1 MKFVFCANPLNR
13 RSPDIDYQAEVD
25 AVQKL
30 GFEYFI
36 INYEALVDD
45 DSFQAVNR
53 IPNQF
58 GSDIAIY
65 RGWMLKPDKYKQL
78 FDALAE
84 KDIYLINDPAA
95 YIHCHYL
102 PQSYSLIKPYTPKS
116 VWIKTNTN
124 VPIKTIM
131 ELLHPFGSRPI
142 IVKDF
147 VKSRKYEWE
156 TACYIPSASVCKSV
170 ESVVSRFIELQGNEL
185 NEGLVFREYIQF
197 EPLTQHSKSGMPL
210 TKEFRIFFLDGEPI
224 YSVEYWSEGDYQ
236 KILPPI
242 EQFCQVAKDIKSR
255 FFTMD
260 VAKRLDGDWMIVELG
275 DAQVAGLPE
284 NADILG
290 FYKALNQLS
299 KYSSPK

>member
-1 MKFVFCANPLNR
+1 MKFIFCANSLNR

-30 GFEYFI
+30 GFEYI
-36 INYEALVDD
+36 LINYEALVDD
-45 DSFQAVNR
+45 NFFKVVNK
-53 IPNQF
+53 IAS

-84 KDIYLINDPAA
+84 KEIYLINDPAA

-102 PQSYSLIKPYTPKS
+102 PHSYSIIEPYTPKS
-116 VWIKTNTN
+116 VWIKTNGN
-124 VPIKTIM
+124 LAIETIM
-131 ELLHPFGSRPI
+131 NLLHPFGSRPI

-147 VKSRKYEWE
+147 VKSRKHEWE
-156 TACYIPSASVCKSV
+156 TACYIPSASDWKSV
-170 ESVVSRFIELQGNEL
+170 ESVVSRLIELQGNQL

-197 EPLTQHSKSGMPL
+197 EPLTQHSKSKMPL
-210 TKEFRIFFLDGEPI
+210 TKEFRIFFLDGNPI
-224 YSVEYWSEGDYQ
+224 YSVEYWTEGDYQ
-236 KILPPI
+236 KIIPPI
-242 EQFCQVAKDIKSR
+242 EQFCQVAKAIKSR

-284 NADILG
+284 KADILS

-299 KYSSPK
+299 KSSSPK